1 MSAGSKQIVRSIP
14 SGSPRAPKLRTAV
27 ALVSIEPV
35 EAAPRSGLR
44 ALLAFGA
51 GPALSAAVHAAV
63 LLVAA
68 LIPIFRPTLSANDPP
83 VLAALDEEEEL
94 IEIDDLR
101 DIIAAPQA
109 DSIAP
114 VDPLDVVPELQP
126 EMPELNPQTA
136 DNAESGADAA
146 SRLLDDRSAELRAFL
161 NSNIQ
166 PFGQG
171 TGQSARPGN
180 GRGVFGLGRGM
191 GFRGSR
197 RGRAKSLGAT
207 EASEEAVDAA
217 LVWLAAHQ
225 RADGSWSFDHRG
237 GKCRGRC
244 DHHGNASSA
253 TAAATAMALLP
264 FLGAGHT
271 HIEGKYQRTVA
282 KGLYFLIGKIKAKG
296 TIGSFW
302 EPRARMYSQGLATLA
317 LCEASAMTLSGGKI
331 KKPAAESELF
341 TNERLA
347 TTAQMGL
354 NCIMDTQGPRGG
366 WRYDPGEPG
375 DTSVVGWQLM
385 ALKSGYLAGL
395 KVEARTV
402 AGVQNFLDSVQS
414 ERGADYGYSSRT
426 KGTIAT
432 RAIGLLSRMYLG
444 WPRQHPALAA
454 GAKHLVK
461 VKPKRDDV
469 YFNYYATQVLSH
481 YGGPLWQEWNVQ
493 MRESLVRRQ
502 SNRGHEKGSWY
513 FSDPHGAQL
522 GGRLYSTAMA
532 AMTLEVY
539 YRILPIYGKRSVER
553 EVLGE

>member
-1 MSAGSKQIVRSIP
+1 ARVQS
-14 SGSPRAPKLRTAV
+14 
-27 ALVSIEPV
+27 EV
-35 EAAPRSGLR
+35 EAQ
-44 ALLAFGA
+44 
-51 GPALSAAVHAAV
+51 
-63 LLVAA
+63 
-68 LIPIFRPTLSANDPP
+68 
-83 VLAALDEEEEL
+83 VLAAQGGGGSAADAIEKIDSQIENLVEIYQGSRNSYEAEGAAQPKVARRGGPMTFGKYKAGVYQNALKLGHKLGVFASSDHRSTNISFGGVYVKKFDRPGVFDALDA
-94 IEIDDLR
+94 R
-101 DIIAAPQA
+101 RTIAAT
-109 DSIAP
+109 DKIFMEFSC
-114 VDPLDVVPELQP
+114 
-126 EMPELNPQTA
+126 
-136 DNAESGADAA
+136 
-146 SRLLDDRSAELRAFL
+146 
-161 NSNIQ
+161 
-166 PFGQG
+166 
-171 TGQSARPGN
+171 N
-180 GRGVFGLGRGM
+180 GHMLGDI
-191 GFRGSR
+191 FETND
-197 RGRAKSLGAT
+197 KPTL
-207 EASEEAVDAA
+207 
-217 LVWLAAHQ
+217 
-225 RADGSWSFDHRG
+225 
-237 GKCRGRC
+237 
-244 DHHGNASSA
+244 
-253 TAAATAMALLP
+253 
-264 FLGAGHT
+264 
-271 HIEGKYQRTVA
+271 
-282 KGLYFLIGKIKAKG
+282 KIKVKG

-317 LCEASAMTLSGGKI
+317 LCEASAMTLGDGKD
-331 KKPAAESELF
+331 KKPAAENTLF

-354 NCIMDTQGPRGG
+354 NYIMDTQGPRGG

-414 ERGADYGYSSRT
+414 QRGADYGYSSRS
-426 KGTIAT
+426 KGTIGT

-553 EVLGE
+553 DAK